1 MISSSRGA
9 EAACVEVETRMA
21 IAGSFMQSMNKVAK
35 FVNDAGPF
43 IFDDYRGWID

>member
-9 EAACVEVETRMA
+9 EATCVEVETRMA

-35 FVNDAGPF
+35 FVNDAGPSSLMT
-43 IFDDYRGWID
+43 IEAG